1 MNNILNYVIKRLE
14 LLQESI
20 KSGDIITND
29 NVEDIKERII
39 KKSKENNKVR
49 VVKLE
54 DAIEAIDC
62 IINYQEYKLGDFDN
76 ATEFLE
82 YNSFEIDFIK

>member
-1 MNNILNYVIKRLE
+1 MTDILNYVIKRLE

-20 KSGDIITND
+20 KSGDIITSD

-39 KKSKENNKVR
+39 KKSKDNNKVK

-76 ATEFLE
+76 ATEFLK